1 MFAVHQV
8 RSGLA
13 EGMIT
18 IGAWTTGTS
27 FGTADAGALTRA
39 RGALGGW

>member
-13 EGMIT
+13 EGMLT
-18 IGAWTTGTS
+18 IGGWTTGTS
-27 FGTADAGALTRA
+27 FGTADADALARA
-39 RGALGGW
+39 RVALAG